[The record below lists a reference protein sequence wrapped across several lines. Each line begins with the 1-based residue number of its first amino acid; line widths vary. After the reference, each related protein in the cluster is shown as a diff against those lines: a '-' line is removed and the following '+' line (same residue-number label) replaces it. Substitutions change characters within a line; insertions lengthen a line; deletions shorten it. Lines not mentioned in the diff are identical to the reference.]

1 MWLWLWL
8 LPWISAV
15 KIDIE
20 KGTDGAGKWIN
31 ASAEE
36 GLQKGTIL
44 LSLAGAFRWPGLTRQ
59 FSIQSQDAD
68 LFEVTQSG
76 EIALTRNLDFEELC
90 AAQPCNVDSKVQLF
104 YSNSKSYHV
113 TWGHDGDIESHA
125 HFANQ
130 GANYELIGNRKN
142 DVPEARAGCI
152 KISQAKFFLINH
164 VKNAPFSYPI

>member
-8 LPWISAV
+8 LPWISAA

-20 KGTDGAGKWIN
+20 KGTDGAGKWIK
-31 ASAEE
+31 ASAQE

-90 AAQPCNVDSKVQLF
+90 AAQPCYVASKVFVQ
-104 YSNSKSYHV
+104 
-113 TWGHDGDIESHA
+113 
-125 HFANQ
+125 
-130 GANYELIGNRKN
+130 
-142 DVPEARAGCI
+142 
-152 KISQAKFFLINH
+152 
-164 VKNAPFSYPI
+164 